1 MAVNTNMLLERAQL
15 LLDQNRYRDAETYI
29 RQALEHDPN
38 NDHTLGLLG
47 RCYINNKRFDEGI
60 EVVQQAIAI
69 DPAESFYYYL
79 LGFTYYQKSMAAA
92 AKTNLEKAIQLN
104 PYAAEYFGLLA
115 HVLLEEKSFEEA
127 LDKAAE
133 GLALEAENI
142 TCLNA
147 RSMALNKLK
156 RSADAFETMQ
166 TALAQDPDNEVTHN
180 VVGWNLLER
189 GKDRDAAG
197 HFMEALR
204 LNPDYENAKVGLK
217 EALKSRIVLYK
228 WMLQYSFWVNNQS
241 KNLRIALP
249 ILLYVLFRVLIGLS
263 RENGSGTSLTWLL
276 VGVYILFVV
285 TSWTIGSIANLVLF
299 FHPLGKHSL
308 TTNERWSALT
318 SVPAMAIGITIMLLA
333 AFTPIAGGTTYEDGL
348 FFAGMITL
356 SLALPLSQIDYPVRL
371 AGKTWRAYFAVG
383 LIGLGLIGLLCFVAA
398 PPAAGVLFG
407 LYAVAFLIYNWT
419 GIRS

>member
-1 MAVNTNMLLERAQL
+1 MLLERAQL

-29 RQALEHDPN
+29 RQALEQDPD
-38 NDHTLGLLG
+38 NDYTLALLG

-60 EVVQQAIAI
+60 EVVQQAIASN
-69 DPAESFYYYL
+69 PAQSFYYYL
-79 LGFTYYQKSMAAA
+79 LGFAYYQKNGAAA
-92 AKTNLEKAIQLN
+92 AKKNLEKAIQLN
-104 PYAAEYFGLLA
+104 PYAAEYFGLLS
-115 HVLLEEKSFEEA
+115 HVLLEEKRFEEA
-127 LDKAAE
+127 LDKANE
-133 GLALEAENI
+133 GLALEADNI

-147 RSMALNKLK
+147 RSIALNKLK
-156 RSADAFETMQ
+156 RSEDAFDTML
-166 TALAQDPDNEVTHN
+166 TALSQDPDNDVTHN

-189 GKDRDAAG
+189 GKDREAAG

-204 LNPDYENAKVGLK
+204 LNPDYVNAKMGLK

-263 RENGSGTSLTWLL
+263 RESGNGTSLTWLL

-285 TSWTIGSIANLVLF
+285 TSWTIGSIANMVLM

-308 TTNERWSALT
+308 TTDERWSALT
-318 SVPAMAIGITIMLLA
+318 AVPAMVVGIVVMLLS
-333 AFTPIAGGTTYEDGL
+333 AFTPVARGTAYEDGL
-348 FFAGMITL
+348 FFAGMVSL
-356 SLALPLSQIDYPVRL
+356 SLALPLSQIDYPVRVS
-371 AGKTWRAYFAVG
+371 GKGWRAYFAVG
-383 LIGLGLIGLLCFVAA
+383 LIGLGFLGLLCFVAA

-407 LYAVAFLIYNWT
+407 LYALGFLIYNWT
-419 GIRS
+419 GIGR